1 LHYTVG
7 WSMEMFQ
14 LELMVGKFV
23 RVWFPVVLS
32 TGWCSSRLWLIV
44 KFAPVVFLSECCIR
58 LQWRQWCR
66 SLSFF
71 FSTTDAVDCFV
82 FLPCAGV
89 VSAGGVP
96 WCYLRWCCKDCD
108 SSWWQVARL
117 SAAEFA
123 LQCESVVGFGDG
135 RSRCKVL
142 RRRRR
147 IAVLSAMCY

>member
-1 LHYTVG
+1 
-7 WSMEMFQ
+7 MEMFQ

-71 FSTTDAVDCFV
+71 FNHRRCGLFCF
-82 FLPCAGV
+82 
-89 VSAGGVP
+89 
-96 WCYLRWCCKDCD
+96 
-108 SSWWQVARL
+108 SSV
-117 SAAEFA
+117 
-123 LQCESVVGFGDG
+123 CG
-135 RSRCKVL
+135 
-142 RRRRR
+142 RR
-147 IAVLSAMCY
+147 IRWWCTVVLSAVVLQGLRQFLVASGKVVGR